1 MATPLADTQARA
13 EVFSANLPPL
23 MVAADRVAATVSQ
36 GVHGRRRVGQGE
48 TFWQYRHYSWGD
60 PIAKIDWRRSARSDS
75 VFIRENE
82 WEAAQSVWIW
92 SDASP
97 SMHYASARDLPEKSA
112 RADLLAL
119 ALASLLVR
127 GGEHV
132 AALGHRMTPSTGRNA
147 LYLLAAAM
155 DERHLLEDAGADNG
169 SGGSLPPFEPLP
181 RYGRAV
187 FISDFLEPK
196 ETLFKAIGRF
206 ADRGVDGHI
215 VQILDPAESDLPFTG
230 RTRFEGLEE
239 EGSALIGRVEG
250 VRTEYRQTMEELQA
264 GLKDIAGATGWDY
277 QIHTTDRPAEGALLR
292 LFTALAQP
300 RFGLARV

>member
-1 MATPLADTQARA
+1 MPTPLAETQAKA
-13 EVFSANLPPL
+13 ELLSANLPPL

-97 SMHYASARDLPEKSA
+97 SMNYASARNLPEKSA

-147 LYLLAAAM
+147 LYLLAGAM
-155 DERHLLEDAGADNG
+155 AERDLLTNDNTI
-169 SGGSLPPFEPLP
+169 SSLPPFEPLP

-187 FISDFLEPK
+187 FLSDFLEPK
-196 ETLFKAIGRF
+196 ETLYKAIGRF

-230 RTRFEGLEE
+230 RTRFEGLEA

-250 VRTEYRQTMEELQA
+250 VRAEYRQTMEELQT

-277 QIHTTDRPAEGALLR
+277 QIHTTDRPPEGALLR

-300 RFGLARV
+300 RMR

>member
-1 MATPLADTQARA
+1 MPTPLADTQAKA
-13 EVFSANLPPL
+13 ELLSANLPPL

-48 TFWQYRHYSWGD
+48 TFWQYRHYTWGD
-60 PIAKIDWRRSARSDS
+60 PISKIDWRRSARSDS

-92 SDASP
+92 ADASP
-97 SMHYASARDLPEKSA
+97 SMHYASARNLVEKSA

-132 AALGHRMTPSTGRNA
+132 AALGHRMTPTTGRNA
-147 LYLLAAAM
+147 LHLLAAAM
-155 DERHLLEDAGADNG
+155 EERNLL
-169 SGGSLPPFEPLP
+169 SGDGEAASLPPFEPLP

-187 FISDFLEPK
+187 FISDFLEPRDA
-196 ETLFKAIGRF
+196 LYKAIGRF

-230 RTRFEGLEE
+230 RTRFEGMED

-264 GLKDIAGATGWDY
+264 GLKDIAAATGWDY
-277 QIHTTDRPAEGALLR
+277 QVHVTNRPPESALLR

-300 RFGLARV
+300 RMR

>member
-1 MATPLADTQARA
+1 MPTPLADTQAKA
-13 EVFSANLPPL
+13 EILSANLPPL

-48 TFWQYRHYSWGD
+48 SFWQYRHYSWGD
-60 PIAKIDWRRSARSDS
+60 PISKIDWRRSARSDS

-97 SMHYASARDLPEKSA
+97 SMHYASARNLVEKSA

-132 AALGHRMTPSTGRNA
+132 AALGHRMTPTTGRNA

-155 DERHLLEDAGADNG
+155 EERDLLTGDGDTR
-169 SGGSLPPFEPLP
+169 SLPPFEPLP

-196 ETLFKAIGRF
+196 EDLYKAIGRF

-230 RTRFEGLEE
+230 RTRFEGLED

-250 VRTEYRQTMEELQA
+250 VRAEYRQTMEELQA
-264 GLKDIAGATGWDY
+264 GLKDIATATGWDY
-277 QIHTTDRPAEGALLR
+277 QVHITDRPPESALLR
-292 LFTALAQP
+292 LFMALARP
-300 RFGLARV
+300 RMR